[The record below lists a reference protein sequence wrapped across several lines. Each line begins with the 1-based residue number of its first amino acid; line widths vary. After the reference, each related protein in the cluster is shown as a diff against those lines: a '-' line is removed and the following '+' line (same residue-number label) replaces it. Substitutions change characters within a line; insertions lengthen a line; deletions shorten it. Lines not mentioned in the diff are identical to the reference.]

1 MKHDFME
8 KTARIIAEV
17 RNRTSIDDDAEVI
30 KEILQ
35 EELHKCYAVGYD
47 YGYIAGKSSL
57 GYSEVDI
64 DNAYAE
70 GRSDGYALG
79 YDDGLNEAVDTE
91 EATYSRGFEDGRA
104 EAESDNEAYTKDA
117 VEYAYDEGY
126 SEGRSAG
133 YSEGRSDGYDE
144 GHSVGYDD
152 GVNGDF

>member
-79 YDDGLNEAVDTE
+79 YA
-91 EATYSRGFEDGRA
+91 
-104 EAESDNEAYTKDA
+104 
-117 VEYAYDEGY
+117 
-126 SEGRSAG
+126 
-133 YSEGRSDGYDE
+133 EGRSDGYAL
-144 GHSVGYDD
+144 GYDD
-152 GVNGDF
+152 GYDDGYALGYDENHSGVKTLIKMR